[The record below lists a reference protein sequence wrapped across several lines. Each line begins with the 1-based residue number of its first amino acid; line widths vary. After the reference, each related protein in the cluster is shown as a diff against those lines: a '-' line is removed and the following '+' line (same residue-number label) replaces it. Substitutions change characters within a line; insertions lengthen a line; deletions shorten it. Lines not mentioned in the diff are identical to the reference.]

1 MSSAG
6 QTAPSEEE
14 GEDSF
19 RAVALYPRYTP
30 ARHPL
35 ESFYIPLLSR
45 ATSFDRAVGYWSAR
59 ELAFA
64 AQGVAHF
71 IAREGSMRLI
81 VGAEL
86 HQADVNAVL
95 AGKPLEEVLAARM
108 LADPDLEGTKIVQN
122 DHLAVLAWMVKHDR
136 LEIRVGVP
144 VDGDRLLTYAESGR
158 YFHTKYGIFTDSHGN
173 KVAFDG
179 SNNATTSG
187 WVKNHETFDVY
198 PSWIRE
204 VWGWNGQA
212 AVEDFER
219 SWGEQPDEG
228 WAIVPLP
235 MAVREHLVA
244 YAPESPPVPL
254 PPQPEPPVA
263 PTEEATE
270 EAWKELVALARAPRR
285 GDYTAVGTAQ
295 VEPLPHQARLIDRV
309 VASYPRGYL
318 FADEVGLG
326 KTIEAGLVLRELLLS
341 GRVHRVLL
349 LVPSSVI
356 RQWQEELHE
365 KISLEVPRYTGNG
378 FEDRHGNPVEV
389 PGANPW
395 SALPV
400 VLASSH
406 LARRRS
412 RRRQLLDAGP
422 WDIVVVDEAHHAR
435 RRGSKPTDT
444 PNSLLSLLLEMRDRD
459 MWQALYLASATP
471 MQMHPHEAWDLI
483 NLLGLPGRWGRS
495 ARDFTY
501 YYEQLRRVAGERDWL
516 TLSRLLG
523 DYFSDPKAE
532 RDTALEREIQ
542 DDLGLVNSYKIIG
555 LDKTPLAPETANS
568 LPPATVTWADAW
580 LRRHTPMR
588 DRVFRNTRQTLR
600 AYQDAGILS
609 PDVIIPVRHVRDEFI
624 ELAPA
629 ERRLYVR
636 IEEYIRRHYNNY
648 KANAGTQALGFI
660 MTVYRRRLTSS
671 FEAIRC
677 SLRRRLDV
685 LEQGMSLNELLAADD
700 QYDVEN
706 ALFDPEEFDAT
717 ADLLRGEISELRL
730 FLAEL
735 EKITGEDTKAT
746 QLVSDIRAE
755 LNTYASVVVFTQYT
769 DTLDYIRERL
779 TTADYHSV
787 GCYSGRGGEVYDPES
802 QTWEPVTR
810 AELRE
815 RFRDGGITI
824 LLGTDSMS
832 EGLNLQTAGCLIN
845 YDMPWNLMRVEQ
857 RIGRI
862 DRVGARYRDIRII
875 NYFYADTVEQRVYE
889 GIAGDYSDFTDIV
902 GNAQPVLGTVEKAI
916 EQLALADAASQD
928 DDTDDTLREIRN
940 DLASLADQPV
950 QSSDF
955 GDTPE
960 VIGRIDRPPAL
971 VGSVTLADL
980 ETILTANQL
989 TRDRFSPADG
999 HPGAYQLSLPKGDQT
1014 PVSFRYTASPSNPG
1028 DYGLTEL
1035 AGTALVTFRREV
1047 AEAGHEELPL
1057 LTFGSPHLTALLP
1070 SPEARDSST
1079 PLSFPPTGGR
1089 PVSGGWPAVVGE
1101 APGLCY
1107 RRPRTET
1114 SE

>member
-1 MSSAG
+1 VNGASATPSAG
-6 QTAPSEEE
+6 ES
-14 GEDSF
+14 EDSF

-30 ARHPL
+30 ARRPL

-45 ATSFDRAVGYWSAR
+45 ATNFDRAVGYWSAR

-71 IAREGSMRLI
+71 IAREGNMRLI

-95 AGKPLEEVLAARM
+95 AGKPLEEVLASRM
-108 LADPDLEGTKIVQN
+108 LADPDLEGTKIIQS

-136 LEIRVGVP
+136 LEIRVGIP
-144 VDGDRLLTYAESGR
+144 VDGNRLLTYAESGR
-158 YFHTKYGIFTDSHGN
+158 YFHTKYGIFTDSYGN

-198 PSWIRE
+198 PSWFGE

-235 MAVREHLVA
+235 IAVRQHLVA
-244 YAPESPPVPL
+244 YAPERPPMPVQ
-254 PPQPEPPVA
+254 PQPEPPVIS
-263 PTEEATE
+263 TGEATE
-270 EAWKELVALARAPRR
+270 EAWGELVALARAPRR

-295 VEPLPHQARLIDRV
+295 VEPLPHQARLIHRV

-356 RQWQEELHE
+356 RQWQEELYE

-378 FEDRHGNPVEV
+378 FEDRHGNPVDV
-389 PGANPW
+389 ADANPW

-422 WDIVVVDEAHHAR
+422 WDVVLVDEAHHAR

-444 PNSLLSLLLEMRDRD
+444 PNSLLSLLIEMRDRD
-459 MWQALYLASATP
+459 MWQASYLASATP

-483 NLLGLPGRWGRS
+483 DLLGLPGRWGRS
-495 ARDFTY
+495 ARDFTN
-501 YYEQLRRVAGERDWL
+501 YYEQLRRAASERNWL
-516 TLSRLLG
+516 TLSQMLG

-532 RDTALEREIQ
+532 RDTALEQEIR
-542 DDLGLVNSYKIIG
+542 DDLGFVNSYKIIG
-555 LDKTPLAPETANS
+555 LDKTPLAPETANN
-568 LPPATVTWADAW
+568 LPPATVTWADKW

-600 AYQDAGILS
+600 AYQAAGILS

-624 ELAPA
+624 KLAPA
-629 ERRLYVR
+629 ERKLYER
-636 IEEYIRRHYNNY
+636 IEEYIRRHYNTY
-648 KANAGTQALGFI
+648 KADAGTQALGFI

-700 QYDVEN
+700 QHDVET

-746 QLVSDIRAE
+746 QLVSDIREA
-755 LNTYASVVVFTQYT
+755 LNTYASMVVFTQYT

-787 GCYSGRGGEVYDPES
+787 GCYSGRGGEIYSPAT

-815 RFRDGGITI
+815 RFRDGSITV

-862 DRVGARYRDIRII
+862 DRVGAKYRDIQII

-928 DDTDDTLREIRN
+928 KETVDTLRDIRS
-940 DLASLADQPV
+940 DLAGLADQPV
-950 QSSDF
+950 QASDF

-960 VIGRIDRPPAL
+960 LIGRIEQPPAL
-971 VGSVTLADL
+971 EGSVRLADL
-980 ETILTANQL
+980 EAVLTANQL
-989 TRDRFSPADG
+989 TRSRFSPLDDR
-999 HPGAYQLSLPKGDQT
+999 PGVYQLSMPKSDRA
-1014 PVSFRYTASPSNPG
+1014 PASFCYAASPSNPG
-1028 DYGLTEL
+1028 DYRITEL

-1047 AEAGHEELPL
+1047 AETGLEELPL
-1057 LTFGSPHLTALLP
+1057 LTFGSPHLAALLP
-1070 SPEARDSST
+1070 SPEVRDQST
-1079 PLSFPPTGGR
+1079 PLSRKTGYTPPR
-1089 PVSGGWPAVVGE
+1089 P
-1101 APGLCY
+1101 PGP
-1107 RRPRTET
+1107 PR
-1114 SE
+1114 SFLVR

>member
-1 MSSAG
+1 MSDADEAAQNALSGRSVTTASTG
-6 QTAPSEEE
+6 QDEMPPLTAE
-14 GEDSF
+14 GADSLK
-19 RAVALYPRYTP
+19 AVALVPRYTP
-30 ARHPL
+30 AKRPL

-45 ATSFDRAVGYWSAR
+45 AKYYDRAVGYWSAK
-59 ELAFA
+59 ELIFA

-71 IAREGSMRLI
+71 IARSGIMRLI

-95 AGKPLEEVLAARM
+95 SGKPLEDVLAARM
-108 LADPDLEGTKIVQN
+108 LAAPDLEGAKIVEN
-122 DHLAVLAWMVKHDR
+122 DHLAVLAWMVKHDL

-144 VDGDRLLTYAESGR
+144 VDGERLLTYAESGR
-158 YFHTKYGIFTDSHGN
+158 YFHTKYGIFADSYGN

-198 PSWIRE
+198 PSWKHQ
-204 VWGWNGQA
+204 VWEWNGQA
-212 AVEDFER
+212 AVDDFER
-219 SWGEQPDEG
+219 SWEDHPDEG

-235 MAVREHLVA
+235 TAVRAHLVT
-244 YAPESPPVPL
+244 YAPESPPVPK
-254 PPQPEPPVA
+254 PPQPEPPATQVD
-263 PTEEATE
+263 EEVE
-270 EAWKELVALARAPRR
+270 QAWQELVALVQAPRR

-295 VEPLPHQARLIDRV
+295 VEPLPHQARLIHRV

-341 GRVHRVLL
+341 GKAHRVLL
-349 LVPSSVI
+349 LVPASVI

-378 FEDRHGNPVEV
+378 FEDRHGNPVEMPV
-389 PGANPW
+389 PNPW
-395 SALPV
+395 SAFPV

-412 RRRQLLDAGP
+412 RRQQILDAGP
-422 WDIVVVDEAHHAR
+422 WDVVVIDEAHHAR

-444 PNSLLSLLLEMRDRD
+444 PNSLLSLLMEMRARD

-471 MQMHPHEAWDLI
+471 MQMHSHEAWDLI
-483 NLLGLPGRWGRS
+483 VLLGLPGRWGRS
-495 ARDFTY
+495 ARDFTG
-501 YYEQLRRVAGERDWL
+501 YYEQLRRDAAERDWL
-516 TLSRLLG
+516 ILSRMLG

-532 RDTALEREIQ
+532 RDTTLEREIQ
-542 DDLGLVNSYKIIG
+542 DDLGLVDSYKIIG
-555 LDKTPLAPETANS
+555 LDKTPLAPETANN
-568 LPPATVTWADAW
+568 LPPAAASWADKW

-600 AYQDAGILS
+600 AYQAAGIFP
-609 PDVIIPVRHVRDEFI
+609 PDVIIPVRHVKDEFI
-624 ELAPA
+624 KLAPA
-629 ERRLYVR
+629 ERKLYER
-636 IEEYIRRHYNNY
+636 IEEYIRRHYNTY
-648 KANAGTQALGFI
+648 KAGTSTQALGFI

-685 LEQGMSLNELLAADD
+685 LEQGMDLNEMLAADD

-717 ADLLRGEISELRL
+717 ADLLRGEISELRH
-730 FLAEL
+730 FLSEL

-746 QLVSDIRAE
+746 RLVSDIRGA

-779 TTADYHSV
+779 TMADYHSI
-787 GCYSGRGGEVYDPES
+787 GCYSGRGGEVYNPAS
-802 QTWEPVTR
+802 QAWEPVTR

-815 RFRDGGITI
+815 RFRVGDITV

-832 EGLNLQTAGCLIN
+832 EGLNLQTAGRLIN

-862 DRVGARYRDIRII
+862 DRVGARYREIQVT

-902 GNAQPVLGTVEKAI
+902 GNAQPVLGAIEKTI
-916 EQLALADAASQD
+916 EQLALADTADQGTGTEEAVS
-928 DDTDDTLREIRN
+928 EIKN
-940 DLASLADQPV
+940 DLAGLAAQPV
-950 QSSDF
+950 QSSDL

-960 VIGRIDRPPAL
+960 IIGHIDPPPIL
-971 VGSVTLADL
+971 SGSVMLEDL
-980 ETILTANQL
+980 EATLTSNGL
-989 TRDRFSPADG
+989 TRDRFIPVDG
-999 HPGAYQLSLPKGDQT
+999 RPGVYRLAMPKDDHEQI
-1014 PVSFRYTASPSNPG
+1014 SFCYTASPTDPS
-1028 DYGLTEL
+1028 DYRGVDVTG
-1035 AGTALVTFRREV
+1035 ATLVTFRREV
-1047 AEAGHEELPL
+1047 ADTSQDDLSL
-1057 LTFGSPHLTALLP
+1057 LTFGSPRLAALLP
-1070 SPEARDSST
+1070 SPEVKTALESS
-1079 PLSFPPTGGR
+1079 
-1089 PVSGGWPAVVGE
+1089 
-1101 APGLCY
+1101 
-1107 RRPRTET
+1107 
-1114 SE
+1114 

>member
-1 MSSAG
+1 
-6 QTAPSEEE
+6 
-14 GEDSF
+14 
-19 RAVALYPRYTP
+19 
-30 ARHPL
+30 
-35 ESFYIPLLSR
+35 
-45 ATSFDRAVGYWSAR
+45 
-59 ELAFA
+59 
-64 AQGVAHF
+64 
-71 IAREGSMRLI
+71 MRLI

-95 AGKPLEEVLAARM
+95 SGKPLEDVLAARM
-108 LADPDLEGTKIVQN
+108 LADPDLEGTKIIEN

-136 LEIRVGVP
+136 LEIRVGIP
-144 VDGDRLLTYAESGR
+144 VDGERLLTYAESGR
-158 YFHTKYGIFTDSHGN
+158 YFHTKYGIFTDFYGN

-179 SNNATTSG
+179 SNNATASG

-198 PSWIRE
+198 PSWKQQ
-204 VWGWNGQA
+204 VWEWNGQA
-212 AVEDFER
+212 AVDDFER
-219 SWGEQPDEG
+219 SWEDQPDEG

-235 MAVREHLVA
+235 TAVREHLVT
-244 YAPESPPVPL
+244 YAPESPPVPK
-254 PPQPEPPVA
+254 PPEPEPPA
-263 PTEEATE
+263 MPTDEEIE
-270 EAWKELVALARAPRR
+270 QAWAELVALAQAPRR

-295 VEPLPHQARLIDRV
+295 VEPLPHQARLIHRV

-341 GRVHRVLL
+341 GKAHRVLL
-349 LVPSSVI
+349 LVPASVI

-378 FEDRHGNPVEV
+378 FEDRHGNPVEM
-389 PGANPW
+389 PGSNPW
-395 SALPV
+395 SAFPV

-412 RRRQLLDAGP
+412 RRQQILDAGP
-422 WDIVVVDEAHHAR
+422 WDVVLIDEAHHAR

-444 PNSLLSLLLEMRDRD
+444 PNSLLSLLMEMRARD

-483 NLLGLPGRWGRS
+483 ALLGLPGRWGRS
-495 ARDFTY
+495 ARDFTG
-501 YYEQLRRVAGERDWL
+501 YYEQLRRDPAERDWL
-516 TLSRLLG
+516 TLSRMLG

-532 RDTALEREIQ
+532 RDTSLEREIQ
-542 DDLGLVNSYKIIG
+542 DDLGLVDSYKIIG
-555 LDKTPLAPETANS
+555 LDKTPLAPETANN
-568 LPPATVTWADAW
+568 LPPAAVSWADKW

-600 AYQDAGILS
+600 AYQAAGILP
-609 PDVIIPVRHVRDEFI
+609 PDVIIPVRHVEDEFI
-624 ELAPA
+624 KLAPA
-629 ERRLYVR
+629 ERRLYER
-636 IEEYIRRHYNNY
+636 IEEYIRRHYNTY
-648 KANAGTQALGFI
+648 KADTSTQALGFI

-685 LEQGMSLNELLAADD
+685 LEQGMDLNEMLAADD

-717 ADLLRGEISELRL
+717 ADLLRGEISELRH

-746 QLVSDIRAE
+746 RLVSDIREA

-779 TTADYHSV
+779 TTADYHSI
-787 GCYSGRGGEVYDPES
+787 GCYSGRGGEVYNPAS
-802 QTWEPVTR
+802 QVWEPVTR
-810 AELRE
+810 TELRE
-815 RFRDGGITI
+815 RFRAGDITV

-832 EGLNLQTAGCLIN
+832 EGLNLQTAGRLIN

-862 DRVGARYRDIRII
+862 DRIGARYREIQVT

-902 GNAQPVLGTVEKAI
+902 GNAQPVLGAIEKTI
-916 EQLALADAASQD
+916 EQLALADTADQGAE
-928 DDTDDTLREIRN
+928 TEVAVGEIKN
-940 DLASLADQPV
+940 DLAGLAAQPV
-950 QSSDF
+950 QSSDL

-960 VIGRIDRPPAL
+960 IIGHIDRPPVL
-971 VGSVTLADL
+971 SGSVTLAEL
-980 ETILTANQL
+980 EATLTSNGL
-989 TRDRFSPADG
+989 TRDRFTPVDG
-999 HPGAYQLSLPKGDQT
+999 RPGVYRLALPKDDHAQI
-1014 PVSFRYTASPSNPG
+1014 SFCYAASPTEPSDYRGVDVDGGDARDFPQGSSRYQPG
-1028 DYGLTEL
+1028 RSFL
-1035 AGTALVTFRREV
+1035 ADIRQSPPCGTAAFT
-1047 AEAGHEELPL
+1047 
-1057 LTFGSPHLTALLP
+1057 
-1070 SPEARDSST
+1070 
-1079 PLSFPPTGGR
+1079 
-1089 PVSGGWPAVVGE
+1089 
-1101 APGLCY
+1101 
-1107 RRPRTET
+1107 
-1114 SE
+1114 